1 MSESVITSMF
11 GSDWE
16 SKIDYKK
23 LREER
28 TARLQDAMKKE
39 GFDALMLFRTD
50 HIRYATAFRPVYA
63 DIFYFTR
70 NIAILPREGEPI
82 LFVASGDYMR
92 AHKGM
97 PWKPEGTLR
106 PLPTLEDKDIADTVA
121 KTMIAE
127 AFSSLGISK
136 GRVGI
141 DAIIYHFSKS
151 LEKNFKNLTFESA
164 SDVLRKAKSAKTPEE
179 LNVMKI
185 AAVVADEG
193 MMAGLEALRH
203 GTRECEVAAKVTA
216 KFFELG
222 AENSAVAPVIAS
234 GERLCPLH
242 RFATDRI
249 LRPGDMVMF
258 DLGCNFNGYY
268 CEFARTE
275 IVPGKRPSK
284 RMKEVYRTVYDA
296 QMKVIE
302 TMKPGVKST
311 AVNEAARK
319 VTRDAGYGE
328 GYQGIL
334 GHGIGTSGQE
344 PPYVGETVGAKEK
357 EFILEPGMVFC
368 MEPGIFY
375 DEPIDGEYIG
385 CRIENTILVTK
396 DGNEVLT
403 KAPYSE
409 ALLG

>member
-1 MSESVITSMF
+1 MSKSVITSMF

-16 SKIDYKK
+16 SKIDYNK

-28 TARLQDAMKKE
+28 TAKLQGAIKKE
-39 GFDALMLFRTD
+39 GLDAIMLFRSD
-50 HIRYATAFRPVYA
+50 NIRYASGHRGVGGEL
-63 DIFYFTR
+63 FYFTR
-70 NIAILPREGEPI
+70 NIAIVPQKGEPI

-92 AHKGM
+92 ARKGM

-106 PLPTLEDKDIADTVA
+106 PLPTLEDQDIAETVA
-121 KTMIAE
+121 KTVIAE
-127 AFSSLGISK
+127 AFSKLGISK

-141 DAIIYHFSKS
+141 DGIVFHFFRS
-151 LEKNFKNLTFESA
+151 LERNFKNITFESA
-164 SDVLRKAKSAKTPEE
+164 TDVLKNARSAKTSEE
-179 LNVMKI
+179 IKVIKI
-185 AAVVADEG
+185 AALVADES

-203 GTRECEVAAKVTA
+203 GVRECEVAAKVVGRVY
-216 KFFELG
+216 ELG
-222 AENSAVAPVIAS
+222 GECNTHAPVIAS

-242 RFATDRI
+242 RFSTDRI

-258 DLGCNFNGYY
+258 DVGGNFSGYN

-275 IVPGKRPSK
+275 IVPGKKPSK
-284 RMKEVYRTVYDA
+284 RMKEVYRAVYDA

-334 GHGIGTSGQE
+334 GHSIGTCVQE

-385 CRIENTILVTK
+385 CRIENAILVTK

-403 KAPYSE
+403 KTPYSE
-409 ALLG
+409 SLLG

>member
-16 SKIDYKK
+16 SKIDYRK

-50 HIRYATAFRPVYA
+50 HIRYATGHRPVYA

-70 NIAILPREGEPI
+70 NIAIVPQEGEPI
-82 LFVASGDYMR
+82 LFVASGDFMR
-92 AHKGM
+92 TRKGM
-97 PWKPEGTLR
+97 SWKPEGTVR

-141 DAIIYHFSKS
+141 DGIIFHFWRS
-151 LEKNFKNLTFESA
+151 LERNFKNLTFESA
-164 SDVLRKAKSAKTPEE
+164 TDVLRKAKSAKTSEE

-222 AENSAVAPVIAS
+222 AETSAVAPVIAS

-275 IVPGKRPSK
+275 IVPGKKPSK